1 MLSLATRQHRRALPR
16 APVKP
21 NSLEVF
27 STLFIRLLCSYLLK
41 TIKSDWMS
49 YQIAFP
55 QLGVALQLAAPT
67 KRLREFV

>member
-1 MLSLATRQHRRALPR
+1 M
-16 APVKP
+16 
-21 NSLEVF
+21 
-27 STLFIRLLCSYLLK
+27 FIRLLCSYLLK

-67 KRLREFV
+67 KRLCEFV